1 VREGGRSG
9 CVGICFVCVC
19 VCVCVWMDVCG
30 WMDDI
35 AAAYA

>member
-1 VREGGRSG
+1 MCRDLF
-9 CVGICFVCVC
+9 CVCVC